1 MSSPP
6 AVRVRERPGY
16 LPSLDGWR
24 AIAILGVIA
33 VHDLPIMIGRHSLR
47 KAQDYGGLGVA
58 LFFAISGVLICSR
71 ILEEEA
77 LTGRFHLKLFYIR
90 RLFRIQPAAL
100 VYLAV
105 IGILTL
111 CGILHEHLKY
121 WLGALFLYQNFLYR
135 PDLVTE
141 MQSFFTG
148 HFWTLAVEEHFY
160 LLISLALFFV
170 KKRRLPFFIGVF
182 LLVKIAHKI
191 GIHYAPDALIRRT
204 YWQIQLLLLPS
215 IAALLLRE
223 PQVRAAAVRW
233 MRPGWVFLVTALACT
248 LAGWR
253 STADV
258 TSVLLYAFTFWVVAT
273 MLHPH
278 SWTTRALELKPLR
291 FIGRISYSIYLWHV
305 LFFSTKLGAPVSSHL
320 LLVLS
325 QRPWKYVCA
334 LAIATASYYLIEKP
348 FVRMGHR
355 LAPPATA
362 GHKDLNDLPVLVNPK
377 LAVKEPA

>member
-1 MSSPP
+1 
-6 AVRVRERPGY
+6 

-24 AIAILGVIA
+24 AVAILGVLA
-33 VHDLPIMIGRHSLR
+33 VHDVPVMAGHTSLQP
-47 KAQDYGGLGVA
+47 AQDYGGLGVV

-90 RLFRIQPAAL
+90 RLCRIQPAAL

-105 IGILTL
+105 IGVLTL

-121 WLGALFLYQNFLYR
+121 WLGALFLYQNFLFR
-135 PDLVTE
+135 PDQTTE
-141 MQSFFTG
+141 VQSFFTG

-160 LLISLALFFV
+160 LLVSLALFFV
-170 KKRRLPFFIGVF
+170 KKRRLAFFTALFV
-182 LLVKIAHKI
+182 LVKIAHKI
-191 GIHYAPDALIRRT
+191 GIHYTPDALIRRT

-215 IAALLLRE
+215 LAALLLRE
-223 PQVRAAAVRW
+223 PKVREAAVRW
-233 MRPGWVFLVTALACT
+233 MRPGWVFLVTALACMAARLRGT
-248 LAGWR
+248 EY
-253 STADV
+253 V
-258 TSVLLYAFTFWVVAT
+258 TSVLLYAFTAWVVST

-278 SWTTRALELKPLR
+278 SWTTRGLEWKPLR

-305 LFFSTKLGAPVSSHL
+305 LFFSTKVGPPVNSHL

-325 QRPWKYVCA
+325 ERPWKYVCA
-334 LAIATASYYLIEKP
+334 LAVATASYYLIEKP

-362 GHKDLNDLPVLVNPK
+362 GHRDLSDIPVLVNPK
-377 LAVKEPA
+377 RAVGEPA